1 MNDFWKEKEEKMKKT
16 VVGIAIFCI
25 FVSFAMTQETQPAS
39 QTQSSEIASSE
50 LIFPE
55 QIMVQV
61 SEVKKNTNRKYM
73 VVVKGGKN
81 YGLAPITELIDR
93 SYQNPKI
100 SGLATEFRIR
110 LRPRFTLGLEFNRK
124 QGVLTEEKIYSF
136 APVLG
141 IPDLKDTY
149 TRKHT
154 TSGFRINSY
163 FVFVNRKHY
172 ELAVGLGGGADIY
185 TYKKEFTVQ
194 YFSEGVINQRVL
206 GSSKKG
212 VLPGAEIIISNQLK
226 FGRFSFLA
234 EPIYS
239 ENGFSVALSGGISF

>member
-1 MNDFWKEKEEKMKKT
+1 MKKIMVAT
-16 VVGIAIFCI
+16 IAIFCVFI
-25 FVSFAMTQETQPAS
+25 SFAGAQETQPAS
-39 QTQSSEIASSE
+39 QTQISEIKTQSN
-50 LIFPE
+50 I
-55 QIMVQV
+55 
-61 SEVKKNTNRKYM
+61 NRKFM
-73 VVVKGGKN
+73 VVVRGGKN
-81 YGLAPITELIDR
+81 YGLTPITELIDR

-110 LRPRFTLGLEFNRK
+110 LKPRFTLGLEFNRK
-124 QGVLTEEKIYSF
+124 QGILTEKKIFSF

-194 YFSEGVINQRVL
+194 YFSGGVINQRVL

-212 VLPGAEIIISNQLK
+212 VLPSAEIIISNQLK
-226 FGRFSFLA
+226 FGRFSILA

-239 ENGFSVALSGGISF
+239 ENGFSVALGGGISF